1 MDRSVAAGGS
11 TPRLVELTD
20 GSGSAMG
27 TEDVL
32 HAHQRGHLHRAFSVF
47 VFNSNGETLLQRRAP
62 AKRTF
67 GGRWS
72 NTCCGHPAP
81 GEQVLVAASRRLG
94 EEMGFDV
101 SLEEAAP
108 FTYRARD
115 DVSGLTEHEFDH
127 VLVGRFDGSPNPD
140 PAEADEWMWI
150 EVDALKTDLARDPS
164 RYTPWL
170 GSALRMVA
178 AT

>member
-1 MDRSVAAGGS
+1 MDPSVAARGS
-11 TPRLVELTD
+11 NPRLVELTD
-20 GSGSAMG
+20 GSGSVVG
-27 TEDVL
+27 TEDVVS
-32 HAHQRGHLHRAFSVF
+32 AHQDGHLHRAFSVF

-62 AKRTF
+62 GKRTF

-81 GEQVLVAASRRLG
+81 GEEVLTAAGRRLG
-94 EEMGFDV
+94 EEMGFGV
-101 SLEEAAP
+101 PLEETAP
-108 FTYRARD
+108 FTYWASD
-115 DVSGLTEHEFDH
+115 DVSGLTEHEYDH

-140 PAEADEWMWI
+140 PTEADEWMWI
-150 EVDALKTDLARDPS
+150 EVDALRADLARDPS

-178 AT
+178 GT